1 MQNKTGIGRLV
12 FAIVV
17 IMIGAAI
24 AYLVSS
30 QGDTGSVP
38 GQTDD
43 EMEVVPS

>member
-12 FAIVV
+12 FATVV

-24 AYLVSS
+24 AYLVFS

-38 GQTDD
+38 DQTDD

>member
-17 IMIGAAI
+17 MVIGAAI
-24 AYLVSS
+24 AYLVLS
-30 QGDTGSVP
+30 QGNTGSVP
-38 GQTDD
+38 DQTND